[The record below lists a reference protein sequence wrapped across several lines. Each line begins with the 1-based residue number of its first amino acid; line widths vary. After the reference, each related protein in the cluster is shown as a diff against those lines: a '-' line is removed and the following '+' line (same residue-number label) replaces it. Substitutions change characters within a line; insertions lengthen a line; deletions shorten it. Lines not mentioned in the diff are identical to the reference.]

1 MNVLVFGT
9 SKEHPK
15 GTPKASQSHHRSTHE
30 AAEKHARSIQEAHQR
45 HPRSTQEAANKA
57 PQKVYFGGAKKAL
70 FHLFFNTFCSLAVP
84 NKPLKTFEN
93 HTRSNPEDLN
103 RQRSGRAPVDVKSKT
118 KQGIRKCIFL
128 HFPIG
133 K

>member
-1 MNVLVFGT
+1 MFWSSEST

-15 GTPKASQSHHRSTHE
+15 GTPKAPQSYHRSTHE
-30 AAEKHARSIQEAHQR
+30 AAEKHARSTQEAHQR

-57 PQKVYFGGAKKAL
+57 PQKVYFGGAKKVL

-84 NKPLKTFEN
+84 NKHLRTFQN
-93 HTRSNPEDLN
+93 QTRSNPEDLS
-103 RQRSGRAPVDVKSKT
+103 RQRSGRAMVGVKSKT
-118 KQGIRKCIFL
+118 KQGVRKCIFL
-128 HFPIG
+128 YFLVG

>member
-1 MNVLVFGT
+1 MFWSSEGT

-15 GTPKASQSHHRSTHE
+15 GTPKAFQSHHRSTHE

-84 NKPLKTFEN
+84 NKPLKTFQN

>member
-1 MNVLVFGT
+1 VFWSSEGT

-15 GTPKASQSHHRSTHE
+15 GTPKAPQSHHRSTHE

-57 PQKVYFGGAKKAL
+57 PQKVYIGGAKDAL

-118 KQGIRKCIFL
+118 KHGIRKCIFL
-128 HFPIG
+128 HFPMG